1 MYLQV
6 TSLLEKSSNHTLTY
20 VASTQISYLTFAHV
34 VCRSSSH
41 AQNSCIHLE
50 FTHNQ
55 WGEQILIH
63 TSVWNRYSFTL
74 VCETDICS
82 ASECEQIFIHASR
95 CEQIF
100 IHTSE
105 CEQIFICTSRCEQIF
120 IHASAA
126 NRYSFTLAVH
136 TLEISLLLDFC
147 PTAPTLFD
155 SHKSLDKVYSSYTVH
170 YK

>member
-1 MYLQV
+1 MYLQM
-6 TSLLEKSSNHTLTY
+6 TSLLKKSPNHTLTY

-82 ASECEQIFIHASR
+82 ASR

-100 IHTSE
+100 IHTS
-105 CEQIFICTSRCEQIF
+105 T
-120 IHASAA
+120 A

-136 TLEISLLLDFC
+136 TLEISSLLDFC
-147 PTAPTLFD
+147 PTVSSSFD

-170 YK
+170 CKQDSHRVFCDMSLNKTVSAALMT